1 MTEPF
6 TCRTAGRRWEGEAQR
21 EGGRG
26 KKGEE
31 GKAREREMV
40 QKAGRER
47 KS

>member
-1 MTEPF
+1 MTEPGGKE
-6 TCRTAGRRWEGEAQR
+6 RQR
-21 EGGRG
+21 EGGRE

-40 QKAGRER
+40 QKAGREG